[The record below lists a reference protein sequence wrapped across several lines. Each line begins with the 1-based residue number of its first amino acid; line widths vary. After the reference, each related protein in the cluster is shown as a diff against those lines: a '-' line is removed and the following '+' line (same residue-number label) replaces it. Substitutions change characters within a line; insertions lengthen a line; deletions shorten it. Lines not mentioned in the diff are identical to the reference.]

1 MADKTRTNTAPSRLV
16 RNRPRPMALE
26 QRFVFDGA
34 AAADAVD
41 AASAPLADTA
51 DMADAAHEPTTDFD
65 HAAAVSLPAG
75 ITAQPGLFRPGS
87 DDPALS
93 EASASAAEQ
102 IRQFLAQASD
112 GQLFALFNGD
122 QSAPNE
128 AWQQTLAQLRT
139 AIADGT
145 MQIDV
150 ALLDNAQIKGAMAAY
165 APEGPGAAPV
175 IYLNSDWLG
184 VLDTQQVSRLLVEE
198 YGHHLDH
205 LLNQGLD
212 TPGDEGQRFAA
223 AVTGLDSS
231 TPGFAGDD
239 DHATLD
245 LDGEAVAVEFATLT
259 FSNAYEVNTA
269 TTPAGK
275 ESNSHDFVYAPLGQ
289 VIVSDAINSR
299 FFSGNDV
306 SATAVTIGNTT
317 YYGWIS
323 RPIKSGGIVRGFY
336 FWTDADFTSLAA
348 AQADGNMDGDSNVAD
363 NRGFLLVVDQA
374 WFDSLGWKNQ
384 ALNIKN
390 VGSSSDRVD
399 AALNT
404 LVGPVPTPTAVADV
418 ANGTPG
424 TSGGA
429 AVEAGGIANGNA
441 GSAATGNVLSNDTG
455 GDGKRVTAAGTTSAS
470 QSVTV
475 ATTSANGAVVTG
487 LYGTL
492 TLGADGS
499 YRYVVNDTNAQVQA
513 LRTASDT
520 LVDTFTY
527 RMTDAS
533 GATST
538 TTLSVTIQGAND
550 APVARDDYNTAKESL
565 QTSGAYGTNDPQ
577 GSLAT
582 GNVLTN
588 DTDVDRGDTKT
599 VADLAGSAVIGAV
612 STTATSA
619 TLVFVPGTTFSPVG
633 NGDEAWI
640 LVNGTYRAM
649 FSATGVQITATGG
662 YDSTART
669 IPLSS
674 SPATYYDSAAPGNR
688 VAITSLDGQKIGFK
702 NSTSTTTEGTNS
714 MKIGD
719 VATSQSV
726 GTSTVTLTPNRS
738 SGLIAAGMLV
748 SGNGVS
754 EGTSVQSVTYD
765 AQGTPI
771 SIVLNKT
778 ITSTADATLSFYAA
792 VGSTIT
798 GRYGT
803 LQLNADGSYVYT
815 PTANNPALS
824 AGESGVEQF
833 RYTTRDASG
842 ATSSATLHITV
853 LGSGTNDPNAV
864 NDVATATEAGGIAN
878 GTVGTNPSG
887 NLLTNDTT
895 PSGSNSIVSARATGS
910 SASTAVGTNTQLVGL
925 YGTLTLSANGSYTYV
940 VDNSNAT
947 VQALRDTSTTLTETF
962 IYTVENGLT
971 AANGARLQDSA
982 TLTITVRGA
991 NDAPVAADTIATAIE
1006 AGGINNGTPGYNP
1019 GGNVLDS
1026 VTDVDDARSE
1036 LRVTAVRVGG
1046 TEGSGTAGTLG
1057 SPLAGLYGSLTLS
1070 ADGRWTYTLNNSNAA
1085 VQALSPGQT
1094 LTERFNYTVTDRSGN
1109 GLTDIAVLTITIEG
1123 AQDTVAVNSVFV
1135 NEASPYAVFTVT
1147 GSAGVAVRLELG
1159 SAGLPPTDAR
1169 ATLSGAGADI
1179 ASTLEYFNGSSW
1191 QTYVANSSVVIP
1203 TGDKLLVRVAVRQDD
1218 VHEGNESF
1226 TLTAFVSQDNS
1237 STGIGTI
1244 NDEGEGDI
1252 YQPGNTS
1259 GTPDSGAVLDDD
1271 RPTLSVSSPSV
1282 NEGAYAEFI
1291 VSLDKRSTQPVS
1303 FSPVLASATAGI
1315 GVDTTGTLEWF
1326 DGSAWVEVRGPV
1338 TIAAGE
1344 LSVRLRIATEDDSFV
1359 ETSETFALR
1368 TGAVSGTVTNL
1379 GGAEGIATILDNDLP
1394 APNNR
1399 PPVAVNDTLSATEDT
1414 TASYTA
1420 TQLLGNDSDP
1430 DNDSIFIASVTRGVG
1445 GDVTLNPDGTVT
1457 FTPDPNFN
1465 GSATFTYTVSD
1476 GNLLSAPATVTI
1488 TVAAVNDPAVIG
1500 GTDTGSVTE
1509 DLDVTTGNL
1518 TTSGALTVTDPD
1530 TGEASFHGTVTPSA
1544 GALGTLTIAPNGTWS
1559 YSVANSAVQ
1568 YLKTGETRVETF
1580 TVSTVDGTQQIVT
1593 VTIHGV
1599 SDTAVIGGD
1608 AAGAVTEDLNVN
1620 GQGNLTT
1627 GGSLTITDPDAG
1639 EASFQP
1645 TVSAPAGTLGALTI
1659 APNGTWTYSVPNSA
1673 VQYLKSGETKAETFT
1688 VSTVDGTQQTVTVT
1702 IHGVSDT
1709 AVIGGNAAG
1718 AVTEDLNVNGQDNLT
1733 TGGALTVTDPDAGE
1747 ASFQGTVTPSAG
1759 ALGTLT
1765 IAPNGTWT
1773 YSVPNS
1779 AVQYLKSGETRVETF
1794 TVSTVDGT
1802 QQTVTVTIHGVSD
1815 IAVIGGNAVGA
1826 VTEDLNVNGQGN
1838 LTTGGSLTI
1847 TDPDAGEASFQPTVS
1862 APAGTLGTLTIAP
1875 NGTWTYS
1882 VPNSA
1887 VQYLKAG
1894 QTKVETFT
1902 IQSADGTAH
1911 TITVTIHGVNDPAQ
1925 FAPSGQ
1931 QGYVQEDT
1939 LLTSEGQLSVTDAD
1953 LGEAVVVAQP
1963 GTRGTYG
1970 EFSIDAA
1977 GRWRYVLDNTAPI
1990 VQALGTA
1997 DIRTETFAVTTADGS
2012 TTTVSITVQ
2021 GLDEAVAP
2029 QPQPP
2034 RPAPPQPAP
2043 PQPAPQPQPEP
2054 VQPQPQPLPPV
2065 VVSPP
2070 QPAAPV
2076 PLPAPAVPEPEAPP
2090 PAPAPFDT
2098 AVAPATTL
2106 AAPSAVA
2113 APLIAAV
2120 QSRELD
2126 ITFQARGDFGDLYT
2140 QRSGFQIVVIESP
2153 QPRLSLY
2160 HGISDQYADAG
2171 ATSSF
2176 SVPYDA
2182 FAHTDPNERILL
2194 SATQANGQ
2202 PLPGWVR
2209 FDPQSGKFELVAPS
2223 GYRGELTIKVVARDS
2238 QGREASALFR
2248 FSVGERR
2255 ASEAGRAGLS
2265 DLLRKAAAQRPVQAM
2280 ERALASPAV
2289 EAVSASADAAG
2300 KAHRAG

>member
-51 DMADAAHEPTTDFD
+51 DMADAAHEPKTDFD
-65 HAAAVSLPAG
+65 HAAAVSPPAG
-75 ITAQPGLFRPGS
+75 ITAQAGLFRPGS

-223 AVTGLDSS
+223 AVTGMDSS

-404 LVGPVPTPTAVADV
+404 LVGPVPAPAAVADV

-429 AVEAGGIANGNA
+429 AAEAGGIANGTA

-599 VADLAGSAVIGAV
+599 VVTTSISGSAKAITEGGSTTSVNLTASTGAISANDYVFLKNSNGSLTALKDSSGNTVRVERVESSQIYLNDSTAV
-612 STTATSA
+612 SALPSGS
-619 TLVFVPGTTFSPVG
+619 TLVFANKPDGTGAAKTATLQSVTTTITASTSVTFSESNGSVAVG
-633 NGDEAWI
+633 M
-640 LVNGTYRAM
+640 T
-649 FSATGVQITATGG
+649 
-662 YDSTART
+662 
-669 IPLSS
+669 
-674 SPATYYDSAAPGNR
+674 
-688 VAITSLDGQKIGFK
+688 
-702 NSTSTTTEGTNS
+702 
-714 MKIGD
+714 
-719 VATSQSV
+719 
-726 GTSTVTLTPNRS
+726 
-738 SGLIAAGMLV
+738 V
-748 SGNGVS
+748 SGNGVES
-754 EGTSVQSVTYD
+754 GTLVSALKYDTAGKLIGVT
-765 AQGTPI
+765 
-771 SIVLNKT
+771 LNKS
-778 ITSTADATLSFYAA
+778 IALATATALSFSNSAT
-792 VGSTIT
+792 VGTVLT
-798 GRYGT
+798 GQYGT
-803 LQLNADGSYVYT
+803 LQLNADGTYTYT
-815 PTANNPALS
+815 PIAINPALS
-824 AGESGVEQF
+824 EGQSAMERFQYEM
-833 RYTTRDASG
+833 RDASG
-842 ATSSATLHITV
+842 ATSSATLFITV
-853 LGSGTNDPNAV
+853 LGSGSNDPNAV
-864 NDVATATEAGGIAN
+864 NDAVEASEAGGTAN
-878 GTVGTNPSG
+878 GTAGVNPSG
-887 NLLTNDTT
+887 AGNTSLLANDTN
-895 PSGSNSIVSARATGS
+895 GANVIVSARPAGS
-910 SASTAVGTNTQLVGL
+910 STSAVVGSNTQLVGL

-947 VQALRDTSTTLTETF
+947 VQALRDPNDILKDTF
-962 IYTVENGLT
+962 IYTLENGLT

-1057 SPLAGLYGSLTLS
+1057 SPLAGLYGSLTLA
-1070 ADGRWTYTLNNSNAA
+1070 ADGRWTYTLNNSNGA

-1135 NEASPYAVFTVT
+1135 NEASPYAMFTVT

-1544 GALGTLTIAPNGTWS
+1544 GALGSLTIAPNGTWS
-1559 YSVANSAVQ
+1559 YSVPNSAVQ

-1580 TVSTVDGTQQIVT
+1580 TVSTVDGTQQTVT

-1599 SDTAVIGGD
+1599 SDTAVIGGN

-1747 ASFQGTVTPSAG
+1747 ASFHGTVTPSAG
-1759 ALGTLT
+1759 ALGSLT
-1765 IAPNGTWT
+1765 IAPNGTWS

-1779 AVQYLKSGETRVETF
+1779 AVQYLKTGETRVETF

-1815 IAVIGGNAVGA
+1815 TAVIGGNAAGA

-1953 LGEAVVVAQP
+1953 LGEAIVVAQP

-2034 RPAPPQPAP
+2034 RPTP

-2054 VQPQPQPLPPV
+2054 VQPQPQPQPLPPV

-2070 QPAAPV
+2070 QPTAPV
-2076 PLPAPAVPEPEAPP
+2076 PLPAPALPEPAAPP

-2223 GYRGELTIKVVARDS
+2223 GYPGELTIKVVARDS